1 MFHFYFERKNDKVLT
16 FSIVHFPNFEIS
28 ASFWL
33 ALPSN
38 ECWNS
43 QFENLRAPEALIR
56 GNTVGHIEP
65 LARYIRDIFL
75 FLFKNENV
83 KFSYLI
89 YCSVAAQSIKLWRF
103 YYVYYNHL
111 HPTRNRNFK
120 RWFLFNIVV
129 FMLTT

>member
-43 QFENLRAPEALIR
+43 QFENLKAPGALIR

-75 FLFKNENV
+75 FLFKNEKV
-83 KFSYLI
+83 IFSYLI
-89 YCSVAAQSIKLWRF
+89 YCSVAAQSIKLCRF

-120 RWFLFNIVV
+120 IFNIVV

>member
-16 FSIVHFPNFEIS
+16 FNIVHFPNFEIS

-43 QFENLRAPEALIR
+43 QFENLKAPGALIR
-56 GNTVGHIEP
+56 GNTVGHIEL

-75 FLFKNENV
+75 FLFKNEKV
-83 KFSYLI
+83 IFSYLI
-89 YCSVAAQSIKLWRF
+89 YCSVAAQSIKLCRF

-120 RWFLFNIVV
+120 IFNIVV

>member
-16 FSIVHFPNFEIS
+16 FNIVHFPNFEIS

-43 QFENLRAPEALIR
+43 QFENLKAPGALIR

-75 FLFKNENV
+75 FLFKNEKV
-83 KFSYLI
+83 IFSYLI
-89 YCSVAAQSIKLWRF
+89 YCSVAAQSIKLCRF

-120 RWFLFNIVV
+120 IFNIVV

>member
-16 FSIVHFPNFEIS
+16 FNIVHFPNFEIS

-43 QFENLRAPEALIR
+43 QFENLKAPGALIR

-89 YCSVAAQSIKLWRF
+89 YCSVAAQSIKLCRF

-120 RWFLFNIVV
+120 IFNIVV